1 MNETQEQRMT
11 RLPLEGV
18 TVLDLSRQLPGPV
31 STQILADFGADVIKI
46 EDTGAGDNFRSVEPR
61 RKGVSARHAQI
72 NRNKRGLAI
81 DLKSPQGHAVFMKL
95 CEQAHV
101 VFEQFRPGV
110 VKRLGI
116 DYEAVRQV
124 NPGIV
129 YCALSGFGQNGPLR
143 DVVAH
148 DPNYLSVS
156 GVLGLLGRRGGAPAM
171 SGPQISDLAA
181 AHLATIG
188 ILMALRRAEQTG
200 EGDYIDISLFDS
212 AMSMAVTAVATYLGG
227 GKAPSRGEER
237 HNGRYPWSDIY
248 ETSDGQYITIS
259 AIESHFYANLCNALE
274 RPQWLPDQYAD
285 DARLQEI
292 RDEMA
297 AIFRTRTRDDWFDRL
312 KDKDLCIS
320 PVLTVAEAVESEHA
334 QARGSIVAHHH
345 PVAGDTRLLA
355 NPIRLRN
362 APATIRRAAPDLG
375 EHSADI
381 LRSLG
386 YDAAAIAP
394 MVAAGVIRVPGGST

>member
-1 MNETQEQRMT
+1 MT
-11 RLPLEGV
+11 TLPLEGV

-61 RKGVSARHAQI
+61 RNGVSARHVQI
-72 NRNKRGLAI
+72 NRNKRGLAL
-81 DLKSPQGHAVFMKL
+81 DLKSGEGHAVFMKL
-95 CEQAHV
+95 CERADV

-110 VKRLGI
+110 VRRLGI
-116 DYEAVRQV
+116 HYEAVREV
-124 NPGIV
+124 NPRIV

-156 GVLGLLGRRGGAPAM
+156 GVLGLLGRRGGPPAM

-188 ILMALRRAEQTG
+188 ILLGLRRAEETG
-200 EGDYIDISLFDS
+200 QGDYIDISLFDS
-212 AMSMAVTAVATYLGG
+212 AMSMSVTALASYLGG

-248 ETSDGQYITIS
+248 ETSDGGYVTIS
-259 AIESHFYANLCNALE
+259 AIEEHFYANLCTALE
-274 RPQWLPDQYAD
+274 RPDWLDDQYAD
-285 DARLQEI
+285 DARQEDI
-292 RDEMA
+292 RAAMA
-297 AIFRTRTRDDWFDRL
+297 QIFRTRTRDEWFERL

-320 PVLTVAEAVESEHA
+320 PVLSVAEAAESEHA
-334 QARGSIVAHHH
+334 KARGSIVAHKH
-345 PVAGDTRLLA
+345 PVAGETRLLTT
-355 NPIRLRN
+355 PIHLRN
-362 APATIRRAAPDLG
+362 APATIRRHAPALG
-375 EHSADI
+375 EHSTEI
-381 LRSLG
+381 LQSLG
-386 YDAAAIAP
+386 YDAASIAQL
-394 MVAAGVIRVPGGST
+394 VARGVVRTD

>member
-1 MNETQEQRMT
+1 MKA
-11 RLPLEGV
+11 LPLDGV

-46 EDTGAGDNFRSVEPR
+46 EDTGAGDNFRGVAPLR
-61 RKGVSARHAQI
+61 NGVSARHVQI

-81 DLKSPQGHAVFMKL
+81 DLKSAEGHAVFMKL
-95 CEQAHV
+95 CERAHV

-116 DYEAVRQV
+116 HYEAVREV

-129 YCALSGFGQNGPLR
+129 YCALSGFGQDGPLR

-156 GVLGLLGRRGGAPAM
+156 GVLGLLGRRDGPPAM

-188 ILMALRRAEQTG
+188 ILLGLRRAERTG
-200 EGDYIDISLFDS
+200 EGEYIDISLFDS
-212 AMSMAVTAVATYLGG
+212 AMSMSVTALATYLGG
-227 GKAPSRGEER
+227 GQAPSRGEER

-248 ETSDGQYITIS
+248 QTSDGGFITIS
-259 AIESHFYANLCNALE
+259 AIEEHFYANLCNALGKPE
-274 RPQWLPDQYAD
+274 WLGDQYAD
-285 DARLQEI
+285 DARQAEI
-292 RDEMA
+292 RAGMEQ
-297 AIFRTRTRDDWFDRL
+297 IFRSRTRDEWFERL

-320 PVLTVAEAVESEHA
+320 PVLSVAEAAESEHA
-334 QARGSIVAHHH
+334 KARNSIVAHRH

-355 NPIRLRN
+355 SPIRLRN
-362 APATIRRAAPDLG
+362 APASIRRHAPALG
-375 EHSADI
+375 EHSAQI
-381 LRSLG
+381 LQSLG
-386 YDAAAIAP
+386 YDDGAIAQL
-394 MVAAGVIRVPGGST
+394 AARGVIRTPA

>member
-1 MNETQEQRMT
+1 MT
-11 RLPLEGV
+11 GLPLEGV

-95 CEQAHV
+95 CEQADV

-124 NPGIV
+124 NPRIV

-188 ILMALRRAEQTG
+188 ILMALRRAEHTG

-285 DARLQEI
+285 DARLQAI
-292 RDEMA
+292 RDEILHIMHRHHLPECKGNFIEEWHQA
-297 AIFRTRTRDDWFDRL
+297 RARAPAHRSVHGTYSTPPTHTHAHALAHARAQSERHTRTTYASALIRASDRFAL
-312 KDKDLCIS
+312 
-320 PVLTVAEAVESEHA
+320 
-334 QARGSIVAHHH
+334 G
-345 PVAGDTRLLA
+345 
-355 NPIRLRN
+355 PI
-362 APATIRRAAPDLG
+362 
-375 EHSADI
+375 
-381 LRSLG
+381 
-386 YDAAAIAP
+386 
-394 MVAAGVIRVPGGST
+394 